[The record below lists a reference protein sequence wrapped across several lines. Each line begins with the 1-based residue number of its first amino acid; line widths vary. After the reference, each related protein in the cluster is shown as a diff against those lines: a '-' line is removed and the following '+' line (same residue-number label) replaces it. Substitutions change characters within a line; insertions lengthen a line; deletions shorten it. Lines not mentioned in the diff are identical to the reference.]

1 MLQSIRTKTKALLMA
16 GLMVLAMF
24 TTATATELHDAARD
38 GDIAKIERLLDAGAN
53 PNARVESGFTA
64 LQIAA
69 LSGHADAITALL
81 DAGADT
87 NARVE
92 KNITPLHAAAILGHA
107 DAIIALL
114 NGGANINA
122 RDKKESATPLHLA
135 TYFNGNPKV
144 INLLIKKG
152 ASITARAQHGNTP
165 LHNAAFRGY
174 LDAITILLDAGAD
187 PDAKLILGYIPLH
200 QAVNGGHADAI
211 ILLLD
216 AGADPTLK
224 VMGFATA
231 FDLITEDS
239 PIHGT
244 DAYWRLHDAAY
255 N

>member
-122 RDKKESATPLHLA
+122 RDKKESATPPRSRSKAHHSTMPARSLLRDALRADHSSRRRLKSLLCLGLHPPLEVIRDARQQRDLRVLPLRTSRERVPVEGA
-135 TYFNGNPKV
+135 T
-144 INLLIKKG
+144 L
-152 ASITARAQHGNTP
+152 RH
-165 LHNAAFRGY
+165 
-174 LDAITILLDAGAD
+174 AGAVALE
-187 PDAKLILGYIPLH
+187 PSA
-200 QAVNGGHADAI
+200 
-211 ILLLD
+211 
-216 AGADPTLK
+216 
-224 VMGFATA
+224 
-231 FDLITEDS
+231 
-239 PIHGT
+239 
-244 DAYWRLHDAAY
+244 R
-255 N
+255 